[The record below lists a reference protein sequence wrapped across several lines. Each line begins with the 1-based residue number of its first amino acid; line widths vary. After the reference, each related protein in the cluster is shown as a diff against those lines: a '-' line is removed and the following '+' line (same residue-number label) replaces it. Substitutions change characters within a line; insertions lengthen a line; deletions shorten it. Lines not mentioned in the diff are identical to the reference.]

1 VELSIVSFFLWNL
14 SLMCSFTYVWWNVQ
28 ITLTTTTTTIIYDN
42 FTSCYMTP
50 AGLVTCLFFYLVAR
64 DVGSMC
70 QMRTPDWHATASTDA
85 ELGLYE
91 NEQHN
96 IVNVLWLK
104 KLSAVIENFYQ
115 ADSCFNHN
123 SIFFRRNLTKFSIT
137 CARHFYKILCFLYRA
152 WFKFLLVLI
161 LYQFKVD
168 FIFVNC
174 LTMREV
180 FSTRFFVKKQQQK
193 HQVYREKLS
202 CNA

>member
-1 VELSIVSFFLWNL
+1 MIDSCGTVHCLIFPLESFPYVQLHICL
-14 SLMCSFTYVWWNVQ
+14 IKCSNHINNNNNNNYIWQ
-28 ITLTTTTTTIIYDN
+28 LHKLLHTTCRT
-42 FTSCYMTP
+42 CYL
-50 AGLVTCLFFYLVAR
+50 LVCYLVAR

-91 NEQHN
+91 NAQHN

-137 CARHFYKILCFLYRA
+137 CARHFYKILCFLYRT

-174 LTMREV
+174 LTMRV
-180 FSTRFFVKKQQQK
+180 KFF
-193 HQVYREKLS
+193 RLDFL
-202 CNA
+202 